1 MANDIFDILRIL
13 REYCNSVDNSC
24 KNCPLYNTLR
34 YDESCPIDKAI
45 DEIEKVNTILERQ
58 VIHK

>member
-1 MANDIFDILRIL
+1 MVPDIFEIQKLL
-13 REYCNSVDNSC
+13 REYCNSVDDSC

-45 DEIEKVNTILERQ
+45 DKINTILERQ
-58 VIHK
+58 VIPK